1 MKKFLLGLI
10 SSTLTFA
17 GVLASATPVSASAND
32 FYFTDTTFD
41 YYLEKL
47 EDGRSKMHIEENL
60 TAVFPSTN
68 QNHGI
73 ERCIPK
79 KYNKVNIL
87 PNPNFRVQRNG
98 NSEPYTTYNDGEFL
112 CLRIGSASEYVHGE
126 QTYNISYDVE
136 NVILNPADASGQ
148 ELYWDINGTGWSQKF
163 ESVLARVFL
172 SESLNKARKS
182 QDTKNLSCYVGSY
195 GTSGTAATSRCAINQ
210 ATYYNDTDFPIALL
224 FLATDLG
231 PTEGMTINVEFQPD
245 VFFVKGPDP
254 NYSLFIA
261 IGVVTLISGFLIY
274 KWVKA
279 EQKIKDKKALAK
291 DKVIPVQ
298 YTPPQGL
305 TVAEAGTVWLK
316 SAKSLQVATLME
328 LAVKHDIELE
338 KGEKK
343 RFGGYHWKIHAKRVE
358 DLKPEQKI
366 VLEILNGGPTVHDG
380 NTIEIKRHSSTSHL
394 EKLGRDFPK
403 KIEGSLR
410 GKQLFEPE
418 KASKSSGV
426 FAIIIF
432 VVSIL
437 FIFGISALVSL
448 AETLVDVLE
457 ISVATILF
465 SVSSFFI
472 IVITAAVAGSR
483 ISKYKKRTLKGIE
496 ISKYLDGLKEYM
508 NLAEKD
514 RLKFLQSVKGADTSN
529 QGIVKLYE
537 KLLPYA
543 VIFGIEESWMD
554 ELNKYYQ
561 LDDVTNPYWLHGATY
576 FPISDFRSFT
586 SYTSSS
592 ISSSTASSDS
602 GGSSGG
608 GGGGFSGGGGGGGGG
623 GGW

>member
-1 MKKFLLGLI
+1 
-10 SSTLTFA
+10 
-17 GVLASATPVSASAND
+17 
-32 FYFTDTTFD
+32 
-41 YYLEKL
+41 
-47 EDGRSKMHIEENL
+47 
-60 TAVFPSTN
+60 
-68 QNHGI
+68 
-73 ERCIPK
+73 
-79 KYNKVNIL
+79 
-87 PNPNFRVQRNG
+87 
-98 NSEPYTTYNDGEFL
+98 
-112 CLRIGSASEYVHGE
+112 
-126 QTYNISYDVE
+126 
-136 NVILNPADASGQ
+136 
-148 ELYWDINGTGWSQKF
+148 
-163 ESVLARVFL
+163 
-172 SESLNKARKS
+172 
-182 QDTKNLSCYVGSY
+182 
-195 GTSGTAATSRCAINQ
+195 
-210 ATYYNDTDFPIALL
+210 
-224 FLATDLG
+224 
-231 PTEGMTINVEFQPD
+231 
-245 VFFVKGPDP
+245 
-254 NYSLFIA
+254 
-261 IGVVTLISGFLIY
+261 
-274 KWVKA
+274 
-279 EQKIKDKKALAK
+279 
-291 DKVIPVQ
+291 
-298 YTPPQGL
+298 
-305 TVAEAGTVWLK
+305 
-316 SAKSLQVATLME
+316 
-328 LAVKHDIELE
+328 
-338 KGEKK
+338 
-343 RFGGYHWKIHAKRVE
+343 KIHAERVE

-543 VIFGIEESWMD
+543 VIFGIEDSWMD